1 MTTATEILQ
10 STTDRQTRA
19 ALIAERDGGR
29 DLSEMAAE
37 CAAAYPDAP
46 GETSISEEEWIEAIR
61 GLRA

>member
-1 MTTATEILQ
+1 MTTAHEILQ

-19 ALIAERDGGR
+19 AMIAERDGGR

-37 CAAAYPDAP
+37 CAAAYPP
-46 GETSISEEEWIEAIR
+46 SQGSTFSEEEWIEAIR